1 MIGLIT
7 SATAAPG
14 VAGHA
19 PRAGHSRPAPGL
31 TARGPLAYVVNA
43 RGGTVT
49 PIATATN
56 APGEPI
62 EVGIG
67 RCFRSAA
74 WLADLRG
81 DGRLFWFGDG
91 GFGRWSGEPLR

>member
-1 MIGLIT
+1 LTYPTGSGSSGGGGRKDPGGIAIT
-7 SATAAPG
+7 PDGKT
-14 VAGHA
+14 V
-19 PRAGHSRPAPGL
+19 
-31 TARGPLAYVVNA
+31 YVVSMGSN
-43 RGGTVT
+43 TVT

-62 EVGIG
+62 KAGIG
-67 RCFRSAA
+67 RCLRSAA

-91 GFGRWSGEPLR
+91 GFGRWPGEPLR